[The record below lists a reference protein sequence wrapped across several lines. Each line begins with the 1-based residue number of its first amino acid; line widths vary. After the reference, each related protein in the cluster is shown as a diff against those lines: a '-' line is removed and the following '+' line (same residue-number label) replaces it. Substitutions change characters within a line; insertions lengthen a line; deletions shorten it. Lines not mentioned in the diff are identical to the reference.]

1 MIKFR
6 KFLDNRKNNPP
17 IVVYHFGRQNYFKS
31 MVALLNRVGFI
42 PIVISEGSL
51 LDKNSVKQLAIP
63 KIDGNDSKWG
73 HFMNVYEHMSTN
85 RYQFE
90 LLCFK
95 RWFDMHELMKI
106 SDYESFWH
114 FDSDIVISPDFHAYK
129 RQIEAYNATAF
140 CTLEQNDNF
149 TMSSSAHVSFW
160 RVKDLELFLDFLILV
175 YKEHKHILLEKWN
188 HHSHNNLLGGV
199 CDMTLLYL
207 WSHSKV
213 SPQSSGQIL
222 NLNKLHNETW
232 NFNDN
237 ININIKGK
245 PFGLLKI
252 AYKNGSFFEVGNKS
266 PMPFIHCQGGA
277 KILINLLR
285 IRVPIYFG
293 LKITLGHSRLRRY
306 LTRLKVF
313 FTRLSIKEKR

>member
-1 MIKFR
+1 
-6 KFLDNRKNNPP
+6 
-17 IVVYHFGRQNYFKS
+17 
-31 MVALLNRVGFI
+31 LLNRVGFI

-51 LDKNSVKQLAIP
+51 LEKYSVKQLAIS
-63 KIDGNDSKWG
+63 KIDGNNSKWG
-73 HFMNVYEHMSTN
+73 HFMKFYEHMSTN

-95 RWFDMHELMKI
+95 RWFDMYEIMKR
-106 SDYESFWH
+106 SDYESFWN

-129 RQIEAYNATAF
+129 RQIEAYNTTAF
-140 CTLEQNDNF
+140 STLEQNDKY

-175 YKEHKHILLEKWN
+175 YKEHKHILLDKWN
-188 HHSHNNLLGGV
+188 HDSHNNLSGGV

-222 NLNKLHNETW
+222 NLNKLHKEAW

-237 ININIKGK
+237 ISIKGK
-245 PFGLLKI
+245 PFGLKKFFS
-252 AYKNGSFFEVGNKS
+252 KNGSFFEVGNKN
-266 PMPFIHCQGGA
+266 PLPFIHCQGGT
-277 KILINLLR
+277 KILINLLW
-285 IRVPIYFG
+285 IRVPIFFG
-293 LKITLGHSRLRRY
+293 LKITHVYSRLRRY

-313 FTRLSIKEKR
+313 LQGHL